1 MESRF
6 PKNVRQI
13 GNVSDTPKIYIEDYV
28 DTFLNQIC
36 DRAGESPAGAFL
48 VGHSETRDEQECVYI
63 YGAVRMEEVEQVG
76 PDIAVSEAAVEAARD
91 ESRKYFGN
99 AGFVG
104 WFIVLPGHPLMLNSN
119 LTKLHMQHFAQEG
132 TVLIMKETVE
142 KDELYFAYKYK
153 ELMQMGGHYV
163 YYEKNPAMQNYMI
176 TTRKKI
182 GVTPSETVED
192 KAAKEF
198 RNIVRERFE
207 IQEQRRNSR
216 FMYVASVFLV
226 LVVLIIGVTT
236 INNYDKM
243 QLVQSSLEDIKNS
256 VAAGKEEKQETV
268 ETGGQAWKAAET
280 EKSEGDD
287 KDEAEAAEAAGE
299 DEAAADKRVDEVSSG
314 EGGENGAGS
323 DAVSTMQEMSED
335 IYVVEKG
342 DTLARISKKV
352 YGDIGHVD
360 AICRMN
366 GLKDGN
372 LIFIGQKLLL
382 P

>member
-1 MESRF
+1 MENKF

-36 DRAGESPAGAFL
+36 DQAEEVPVGAFL
-48 VGHSETRDEQECVYI
+48 VGHSEKKEEQECVYI
-63 YGAVRMEEVEQVG
+63 YGAVRMEEVETVG
-76 PDIAVSEAAVEAARD
+76 PDIAISEDEIERAKG

-99 AGFVG
+99 VGFVG
-104 WFIVLPGHPLMLNSN
+104 WFMVLPGRPLMLNSN
-119 LTKLHMQHFAQEG
+119 LNKLHEQYFGQEN
-132 TVLIMKETVE
+132 TVLIMKETAE
-142 KDELYFAYKYK
+142 KDELYFSYKYK

-163 YYEKNPAMQNYMI
+163 YYEKNPSMQNYMI
-176 TTRKKI
+176 TARKKI
-182 GVTPSETVED
+182 GVTPSEAVED

-207 IQEQRRNSR
+207 LHEQRRNSR
-216 FMYVASVFLV
+216 FMYLTSVFLV
-226 LVVLIIGVTT
+226 LVVMIIGVTT

-243 QLVQSSLEDIKNS
+243 QLVQSSLEDIRNS
-256 VAAGKEEKQETV
+256 VVPEEKKTQLVMETS
-268 ETGGQAWKAAET
+268 GASKAVI
-280 EKSEGDD
+280 EKSKDQKPDEKNTEMTGDT
-287 KDEAEAAEAAGE
+287 AEEKE
-299 DEAAADKRVDEVSSG
+299 KVTDRELNQ
-314 EGGENGAGS
+314 ENGGIGS
-323 DAVSTMQEMSED
+323 DSEAISTMQEMSED